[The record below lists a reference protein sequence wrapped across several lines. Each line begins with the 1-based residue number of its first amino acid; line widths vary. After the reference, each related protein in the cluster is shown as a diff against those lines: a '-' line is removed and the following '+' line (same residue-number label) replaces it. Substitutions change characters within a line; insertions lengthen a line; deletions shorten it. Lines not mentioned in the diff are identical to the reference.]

1 MSRLR
6 QGYRPIA
13 IPKTVFVG
21 ASPTPRL
28 PWKSTR
34 CCGMIGEM
42 VGKRSCCH
50 TKRTARNQTA
60 RRLDSFRRLER
71 DHFVG
76 GHCSTLVVAK
86 DWVGNVLSAGE
97 ASRFAK
103 LAKPLLLI
111 EAPIPSN
118 LLNSSRLCLTSK
130 TAQADS
136 KPLVFSKR
144 GIREVG
150 GCDQRRDVL
159 LCRFVLE
166 WKR

>member
-1 MSRLR
+1 M
-6 QGYRPIA
+6 IA
-13 IPKTVFVG
+13 E
-21 ASPTPRL
+21 
-28 PWKSTR
+28 
-34 CCGMIGEM
+34 MIGN
-42 VGKRSCCH
+42 RSWCH
-50 TKRTARNQTA
+50 TKRTAGNQTA
-60 RRLDSFRRLER
+60 RRLHSLGRLER

-111 EAPIPSN
+111 EAPIPGN
-118 LLNSSRLCLTSK
+118 LLNSSRLCLASK
-130 TAQADS
+130 TAQADF

-144 GIREVG
+144 GSREVG
-150 GCDQRRDVL
+150 DCDQRRDVL
-159 LCRFVLE
+159 LCRFGFE

>member
-1 MSRLR
+1 M
-6 QGYRPIA
+6 A
-13 IPKTVFVG
+13 FPKTTNVG

-34 CCGMIGEM
+34 CCGTIGEM
-42 VGKRSCCH
+42 IGKRSCCH

-86 DWVGNVLSAGE
+86 DLVGNVLSAGE

-103 LAKPLLLI
+103 LARPLLLL
-111 EAPIPSN
+111 EAPIPGN
-118 LLNSSRLCLTSK
+118 LLNPSRCCLTSK
-130 TAQADS
+130 TAQADIKQLVVRTAADAKS
-136 KPLVFSKR
+136 VIAISDWMSCFAVSAWNGNCKPV
-144 GIREVG
+144 
-150 GCDQRRDVL
+150 
-159 LCRFVLE
+159 
-166 WKR
+166 

>member
-1 MSRLR
+1 MN
-6 QGYRPIA
+6 
-13 IPKTVFVG
+13 VG

-28 PWKSTR
+28 PCKSTR

-42 VGKRSCCH
+42 VGKRSCFH
-50 TKRTARNQTA
+50 TKRTAGNQTA
-60 RRLDSFRRLER
+60 RRLHSLGRLER

-86 DWVGNVLSAGE
+86 DLVGNVLCAGE
-97 ASRFAK
+97 VCRFVE

-130 TAQADS
+130 TAQADF

-144 GIREVG
+144 CIREVG
-150 GCDQRRDVL
+150 DCDQRRDVL
-159 LCRFVLE
+159 LCHFGFE